1 SPRRRRHFMALMRR
15 KGGRASG
22 EIPTSS
28 MADIALLLL
37 VFFLVPTVFDEQ
49 RGLPIV
55 LPQHGEQQA
64 LPQRNALHMT
74 VLEDGTV
81 EVKRGESPTV
91 QRVSARDV
99 AGIWRLGFQQNPNLI
114 AAVKTAPNAPYRN
127 MVAVLDQLQTAGAER
142 ISLQIL
148 E

>member
-1 SPRRRRHFMALMRR
+1 MAMMRKR
-15 KGGRASG
+15 NRPSG
-22 EIPTSS
+22 AIPTSS
-28 MADIALLLL
+28 MADIAFLLLI
-37 VFFLVPTVFDEQ
+37 FFLVTTVFDEE

-55 LPQHGEQQA
+55 LPEQGEEQEVS
-64 LPQRNALHMT
+64 QRNVLHLT

-91 QRVSARDV
+91 QRVSARDI

>member
-1 SPRRRRHFMALMRR
+1 MALMRKKNR
-15 KGGRASG
+15 PSG
-22 EIPTSS
+22 EIPTAS
-28 MADIALLLL
+28 MADIAFLLL
-37 VFFLVPTVFDEQ
+37 VFFLVTTVFDEE

-55 LPQHGEQQA
+55 LPE
-64 LPQRNALHMT
+64 PQEEVEVSQKNVLHLT

-91 QRVSARDV
+91 QRVAARDI
-99 AGIWRLGFQQNPNLI
+99 AGIWRLAFQQNDNLI

-127 MVAVLDQLQTAGAER
+127 MVAVLDQLQSAGAER